1 MSSVPEP
8 RSEGKSSPE
17 PRKSAVRSGVLTGFA
32 QLVLAGSAAGAGA
45 LLAQKFGRNARTDGF
60 LAAYQIY
67 IVLTVAAQSF
77 RMVVVPDLTHAAAA
91 GELGRELWSYGRG
104 ILLLALPATA
114 VAVALAG
121 PIGEALTGSL
131 PHVAASEATHA
142 VVWLVPAA
150 FAQLL
155 AGLGA
160 SALAALDSY
169 EPAAAGYAAGGIAGL
184 AVFAAFSGSHGL
196 VALAWGLMLNA
207 AVAAAVPL
215 AALASRHVLARS
227 SWNLRES
234 GRRLSL
240 LLLGSALPVVLQAFS
255 LVALRLLANLGV
267 GRVTS
272 FSYAYLLATTI
283 VGATAFSL
291 SIISTAPLAR
301 RGTDPQQAAGHVVH
315 ASWISLA
322 VAGAA
327 TGVIALVGGTVF
339 AFVLGHQYRGV
350 GRIYLYLAPLIVAAA
365 AYYAVF
371 PLVFVARR
379 RRALWLV
386 ATVALVLDVP
396 LAYGFRAAWGLPGVA
411 VSLAI
416 ATCGVVV
423 ALMATIS
430 PRMVAPALTGLLR
443 LVLVVGLLAGAA
455 FGIPALVL
463 PHAAAAAVGVVVY
476 AGGLIVLRSH
486 GLEDA
491 WAYVRALH

>member
-1 MSSVPEP
+1 MSTAREP
-8 RSEGKSSPE
+8 LSEGKSSPE
-17 PRKSAVRSGVLTGFA
+17 PRRSAVRSGLLTGFA

-77 RMVVVPDLTHAAAA
+77 RMVVVPDLTRAAAV
-91 GELGRELWSYGRG
+91 GSLGRELWGYGTG
-104 ILLLALPATA
+104 ILLLAVPATVLCA
-114 VAVALAG
+114 ALAG
-121 PIGEALTGSL
+121 PIGDALTGSL
-131 PHVAASEATHA
+131 PHVAAAEATRA

-155 AGLGA
+155 AGLGS

-169 EPAAAGYAAGGIAGL
+169 GVAAVGYAGGGIAGL
-184 AVFAAFSGSHGL
+184 ALFAALSGSHGL
-196 VALAWGLMLNA
+196 VALAWGLLLNA
-207 AVAAAVPL
+207 AVAAGVPL
-215 AALASRHVLARS
+215 AALGSRHFLGRAPWS
-227 SWNLRES
+227 LRGS
-234 GRRLSL
+234 VRHLSL

-255 LVALRLLANLGV
+255 LVALRLLANIGV

-283 VGATAFSL
+283 LGATAFSL
-291 SIISTAPLAR
+291 SIISTAPLTR
-301 RGTDPQQAAGHVVH
+301 RGVDPQQAADHVVH
-315 ASWISLA
+315 ATWISLA

-327 TGVIALVGGTVF
+327 TGVIALVGGSVF
-339 AFVLGHQYRGV
+339 AVVLGHEYRGV
-350 GRIYLYLAPLIVAAA
+350 GRIFLYLTPWLVAAS

-379 RRALWLV
+379 RRALWMIAV
-386 ATVALVLDVP
+386 AALLLDAP

-411 VSLAI
+411 VSLAV
-416 ATCGVVV
+416 ATSAVVV
-423 ALMATIS
+423 ALMVTIS
-430 PRMVAPALTGLLR
+430 PRMVAPALGGLAR
-443 LVLVVGLLAGAA
+443 LVLVVGVLAGASFA
-455 FGIPALVL
+455 IPALVL
-463 PHAAAAAVGVVVY
+463 PDAPAAAVGLLVY
-476 AGGLIVLRSH
+476 AGGLLMLRSH